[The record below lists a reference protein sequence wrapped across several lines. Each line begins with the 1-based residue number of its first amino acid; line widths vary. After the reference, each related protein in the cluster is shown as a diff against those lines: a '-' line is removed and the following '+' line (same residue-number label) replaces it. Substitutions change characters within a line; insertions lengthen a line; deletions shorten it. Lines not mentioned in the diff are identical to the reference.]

1 MFGDGVLELI
11 WCLEFGYWDFGDLV
25 SRTKGLR
32 IERMRMAERTVK
44 GDRSSAL
51 VIGAGIAGMQ
61 SAMLLAEMGK
71 KVFLLEQG
79 PAIGGYFP
87 LLDKTFP
94 TNSCGVCFMSPT
106 PPAFCPIY
114 ECQLHDNIEL
124 LPYSEVKRVD
134 GKEGDFKVSI
144 IRKPRYVDPKRCTLC
159 EACIK
164 VCPVEVEREFGG
176 GLEKRKAIYLPYPQ
190 AIPHSLLIDPK
201 ACIRCGECVK
211 VCAPKAID
219 LDMKEEQEEIG
230 VGSIVLGFGFEPFWA
245 QKKGEYGF
253 GRYHNVLTSI
263 QFERLISTSSPSQ
276 GFPVRPSDGK
286 KMERIAFIQCVGSRD
301 PSCGQEHCSTICCM
315 YATKQAMIAKD
326 RSPHLNITF
335 FYMDIRPMGKDY
347 ERYYERARSQYG
359 IEYIRSAI
367 SSIKELQQTKNLL
380 ITYVKEDGTLE
391 EREFDSV
398 ILSLGFTPPQGIKDL
413 AIAMGLRL
421 NRQGFCETDEFL
433 PGQTSVKGIFVGG
446 AFRGP
451 RDIPE
456 TVVEG
461 SSAAASAASFLY
473 PNSKPLLPKE
483 YPAEGA
489 LADEIPKIGV
499 FICHCGGELK
509 KILSISELIE
519 DTKKLGEIVHVEE
532 MGLACLPEDLNQIKV
547 RVGEHGINRIVI
559 AGCSHREIRKTM
571 EEMAKGMG
579 FNAYLIEYANIREQ
593 CAFVHRDHPK
603 LATEKAM
610 VLIRMAVERAR
621 KIQPIRKGDQKV
633 ERKGLVVG
641 GGVAGMTASLRLAE
655 QGYEVYLIEKEKEL
669 GGNLRH
675 SFYTLRGSDPQSF
688 LKDLIQKVK
697 EQSAIHSYLETE
709 IIGFEKRNG
718 HYSTKIRHSEGEAV
732 LEHGALILATGGKEV
747 TPKEYLFGKDP
758 RVITQR
764 QFEKMIHHK
773 EAGLKEIQSVVMIQC
788 VGSRDEEHPYC
799 SRICCGHAVKNALK
813 LKGQNPSVRIYVLYR
828 DVRTYGFYETYYHEA
843 REKGVIFIRYDLER
857 KPKVSVEDGQLFVTL
872 FDPAM
877 RSEVMLPADCLVLST
892 GVEPNDNKDLA
903 RIFDVELNPD
913 GFFMEANPKSAPLD
927 SVDRGKFFCGLCHSP
942 NYIEDTIS
950 QGNAAAARAGALLS
964 KEKVEAKAYLA
975 YVVKRLCCGCGLCV
989 TVCPYGARVL
999 NEEEVKAEVIEAL
1012 CQGCGNCVV
1021 ACRNAASQQKNFE
1034 KGLNLAVL
1042 NAAID

>member
-1 MFGDGVLELI
+1 MAQRKTRGD
-11 WCLEFGYWDFGDLV
+11 
-25 SRTKGLR
+25 K
-32 IERMRMAERTVK
+32 
-44 GDRSSAL
+44 SSAL
-51 VIGAGIAGMQ
+51 VVGAGISGMQ
-61 SAMLLAEMGK
+61 SALLLAEMGK

-114 ECQLHDNIEL
+114 ECHLHDNIEL
-124 LPYSEVKRVD
+124 LPYSEVKKVQ
-134 GKEGDFKVSI
+134 GAEGDFRVSI

-159 EACIK
+159 EACIR
-164 VCPVEVEREFGG
+164 VCPVEVGREFGG

-190 AIPHSLLIDPK
+190 AIPNSLVIDPK
-201 ACIRCGECVK
+201 TCTRCGECVK
-211 VCAPKAID
+211 VCAPGAID
-219 LDMKEEQEEIG
+219 LNMKEEEEEIG
-230 VGSIVLGFGFEPFWA
+230 AGAIVLGFGFEPFWA

-253 GRYHNVLTSI
+253 GRHENVLTSI

-276 GFPVRPSDGK
+276 GLPIRLSDGK

-301 PSCGQEHCSTICCM
+301 PSCGQDHCSTICCM
-315 YATKQAMIAKD
+315 YATKQAMIAKE
-326 RSPHLNITF
+326 RAPHLDITF

-347 ERYYERARSQYG
+347 ERYYERAKTEYG

-367 SSIKELQQTKNLL
+367 SSVKELQQSKNLL
-380 ITYVKEDGTLE
+380 ITYVKEDGTFE

-398 ILSLGFTPPQGIKDL
+398 ILSLGFTPPQSIKDL
-413 AIAMGLRL
+413 AADMGLRL

-461 SSAAASAASFLY
+461 SSAAASAASFLV
-473 PNSKPLLPKE
+473 PNSLPLSKRE

-489 LADEIPKIGV
+489 LSNEVPKIGV

-509 KILSISELIE
+509 ESLSISELIE
-519 DTKKLGEIVHVEE
+519 GTKNLGEVSHVEE
-532 MGLACLPEDLNQIKV
+532 MGLACLPEDLNQIKMKI
-547 RVGEHGINRIVI
+547 GEHGINRIVV

-579 FNAYLIEYANIREQ
+579 FNPYLIEYANIREQ
-593 CAFVHRDHPK
+593 CAFVHRENPK
-603 LATEKAM
+603 RATEKAM
-610 VLIRMAVERAR
+610 ALIGMAVERAKR
-621 KIQPIRKGDQKV
+621 IQPIRKGKQKV
-633 ERKGLVVG
+633 EKKGLVVG
-641 GGVAGMTASLRLAE
+641 GGVAGLTASLRMAE
-655 QGYEVYLIEKEKEL
+655 QGYGVYLIEKEKEL

-675 SFYTLRGSDPQSF
+675 SFYTLKGSDPQSF

-697 EQSAIHSYLETE
+697 DEPSIRPYLETE
-709 IIGFEKRNG
+709 IIGFEKKNG
-718 HYSTKIRHSEGEAV
+718 HYQTKIRRPGSEEV
-732 LEHGALILATGGKEV
+732 LDHGALVLATGGKEV
-747 TPKEYLFGKDP
+747 TPKEYLFGEDP

-764 QFEKMIHHK
+764 QLERVLHLKDT
-773 EAGLKEIQSVVMIQC
+773 GLKEVRSAVMIQC

-799 SRICCGHAVKNALK
+799 SRICCGHAVKNALQ
-813 LKGQNPSVRIYVLYR
+813 LKEQDPSVQVYVLYR

-843 REKGVIFIRYDLER
+843 RGKGVIFIRYDLEK
-857 KPKVSVEDGQLFVTL
+857 KPKVTVEQGRLHVTL

-877 RSEVMLPADCLVLST
+877 GREVTLPADRLILSA
-892 GVEPNDNKDLA
+892 GVEPHDNQGLA
-903 RIFDVELNPD
+903 KIFDVELNAD

-942 NYIEDTIS
+942 NFIEDAIS

-964 KEKVEAKAYLA
+964 KETVEEKAFLA
-975 YVVKRLCCGCGLCV
+975 YVIKRLCCGCGLCV

-999 NEEEVKAEVIEAL
+999 NEEEVKAEVLDAL
-1012 CQGCGNCVV
+1012 CEGCGNCVV
-1021 ACRNAASQQKNFE
+1021 VCRNAASQQRNFE

>member
-1 MFGDGVLELI
+1 
-11 WCLEFGYWDFGDLV
+11 
-25 SRTKGLR
+25 
-32 IERMRMAERTVK
+32 MAENKMK
-44 GDRSSAL
+44 GDKSSAL
-51 VIGAGIAGMQ
+51 VIGAGISGMQ
-61 SAMLLAEMGK
+61 SALLLAEMGR
-71 KVFLLEQG
+71 KVFLLEQK

-114 ECQLHDNIEL
+114 ECRLHDNIEL
-124 LPYSEVKRVD
+124 LPYSEVKKVE
-134 GKEGDFKVSI
+134 GKGGDFKVSI
-144 IRKPRYVDPKRCTLC
+144 VQKPRFVDPKRCTLC

-190 AIPHSLLIDPK
+190 AIPHSLVIDPK
-201 ACIRCGECVK
+201 TCTRCGECVK
-211 VCAPKAID
+211 VCAPGAID
-219 LDMKEEQEEIG
+219 LNMKEEEDEIG
-230 VGSIVLGFGFEPFWA
+230 AGAIVLGFGFEPFLA

-253 GRYHNVLTSI
+253 GRYENVLSSI

-276 GFPVRPSDGK
+276 GLPTRLADGK

-301 PSCGQEHCSTICCM
+301 PSCGQDHCSTICCM

-326 RSPHLNITF
+326 RAPGLNVTF

-347 ERYYERARSQYG
+347 ERYYERAKTEYG

-367 SSIKELQQTKNLL
+367 SSVKELQQSKNLL
-380 ITYVKEDGTLE
+380 ITYVKEDGTFE

-398 ILSLGFTPPQGIKDL
+398 ILSLGFTPPQSIKEL
-413 AIAMGLRL
+413 AAGMDLRL
-421 NRQGFCETDEFL
+421 NKQGFCETDEFS
-433 PGQTSVKGIFVGG
+433 PGETSVKGIFVGG

-461 SSAAASAASFLY
+461 SSAAAAAASFLL
-473 PNSKPLLPKE
+473 PNSLPVSKRE
-483 YPAEGA
+483 YPVEGA
-489 LADEIPKIGV
+489 LADEIPKVGV

-509 KILSISELIE
+509 ESLSISELIE
-519 DTKKLGEIVHVEE
+519 GTKVLGEVSHVEE

-547 RVGEHGINRIVI
+547 KIGEHGINRIVI

-571 EEMAKGMG
+571 EEMTKGMG
-579 FNAYLIEYANIREQ
+579 FNPYLIEYANIREQ

-610 VLIRMAVERAR
+610 TLIRMAVERAKR
-621 KIQPIRKGDQKV
+621 IQPIRKGSQAV

-641 GGVAGMTASLRLAE
+641 GGAAGMTAALRMAE
-655 QGYEVYLIEKEKEL
+655 QGYGVYLIEKEKEL
-669 GGNLRH
+669 GGNLRN
-675 SFYTLRGSDPQSF
+675 SFYTLKGSDPQSL
-688 LKDLIQKVK
+688 LKDLVQKVK
-697 EQSAIHSYLETE
+697 DQPSIRSYLETKV
-709 IIGFEKRNG
+709 IGFEKKNG
-718 HYSTKIRHSEGEAV
+718 HYQTNIRRPNGEEV
-732 LEHGALILATGGKEV
+732 LDHGALVLATGGKEV
-747 TPKEYLFGKDP
+747 IPKEYLFGEDP

-764 QFEKMIHHK
+764 QLEKMIHLK
-773 EAGLKEIQSVVMIQC
+773 DAGLNEIRSVVMIQC

-813 LKGQNPSVRIYVLYR
+813 LKEQDLSIQVYVLYR
-828 DVRTYGFYETYYHEA
+828 DVRTYGFYETYYHAA
-843 REKGVIFIRYDLER
+843 RGKGVIFTRYDLEK
-857 KPKVSVEDGQLFVTL
+857 KPKVTVENGRLHVTL
-872 FDPAM
+872 FDPALG
-877 RSEVMLPADCLVLST
+877 SQVKLPADRLVLST
-892 GVEPNDNKDLA
+892 GIEPNDHLDLA
-903 RIFDVELNPD
+903 KIFDVDLNPD

-942 NYIEDTIS
+942 NGIEDAIS
-950 QGNAAAARAGALLS
+950 QGNAAAARAGAILA
-964 KEKVEAKAYLA
+964 KETVEQKAYLA
-975 YVVKRLCCGCGLCV
+975 YVIKRLCCGCGLCV
-989 TVCPYGARVL
+989 STCPYGARVM
-999 NEEEVKAEVIEAL
+999 NEEEVKAEVVDGL

-1021 ACRNAASQQKNFE
+1021 SCRNAASQQRNFE
-1034 KGLNLAVL
+1034 KGLNLTVL

>member
-1 MFGDGVLELI
+1 
-11 WCLEFGYWDFGDLV
+11 
-25 SRTKGLR
+25 
-32 IERMRMAERTVK
+32 MAEKKIR
-44 GDRSSAL
+44 GDKSSAL
-51 VIGAGIAGMQ
+51 VVGAGIAGMQ
-61 SAMLLAEMGK
+61 SALLLAEMGR

-114 ECQLHDNIEL
+114 ECHLHDNIEL
-124 LPYSEVKRVD
+124 LPYSEVKRVE
-134 GKEGDFKVSI
+134 GPAGDFKASVL
-144 IRKPRYVDPKRCTLC
+144 RKPRFVDPKRCTLC

-190 AIPHSLLIDPK
+190 AIPNSPVIDPK
-201 ACIRCGECVK
+201 TCTRCGECVK
-211 VCAPKAID
+211 ICAPGAID
-219 LDMKEEQEEIG
+219 LNMKEEEETIG
-230 VGSIVLGFGFEPFWA
+230 AGAIVLGFGFEPFWA

-253 GRYHNVLTSI
+253 GRYENVLTSI
-263 QFERLISTSSPSQ
+263 QFERLISTSSPTQ
-276 GFPVRPSDGK
+276 GFPIRVSDGK
-286 KMERIAFIQCVGSRD
+286 KMEKIAFIQCVGSRD
-301 PSCGQEHCSTICCM
+301 PSCGQDHCSTICCM
-315 YATKQAMIAKD
+315 YATKQAMIAKG
-326 RSPHLNITF
+326 RSPGLNATF

-347 ERYYERARSQYG
+347 ERYYERAKTEYG

-380 ITYVKEDGTLE
+380 LNYMKEDGTFE

-398 ILSLGFTPPQGIKDL
+398 ILSVGFTPPQNIKEL
-413 AIAMGLRL
+413 AASMGLRL
-421 NRQGFCETDEFL
+421 NSQGFCETDEFH
-433 PGQTSVKGIFVGG
+433 PAKTSVNGIFVGG

-461 SSAAASAASFLY
+461 SSAAATAASFLAL
-473 PNSKPLLPKE
+473 NSLPVSKQE

-489 LADEIPKIGV
+489 LSNEIPKIGV

-509 KILSISELIE
+509 ASLSIPDLIE
-519 DTKKLGEIVHVEE
+519 GTKQLGEVSHVEE
-532 MGLACLPEDLNQIKV
+532 MGLACLPEDLNQIK
-547 RVGEHGINRIVI
+547 RKIGEQGINRIVI

-579 FNAYLIEYANIREQ
+579 FNPYLIEYANIREQ
-593 CAFVHRDHPK
+593 CAFVHRDLPK

-610 VLIRMAVERAR
+610 ALIRMAVERAR
-621 KIQPIRKGDQKV
+621 KIQPIRKGCQKM

-641 GGVAGMTASLRLAE
+641 GGAAGMTASLRLAE
-655 QGYEVYLIEKEKEL
+655 QGFNVYLIEKEKEL
-669 GGNLRH
+669 GGNLRE
-675 SFYTLRGSDPQSF
+675 SFYTLRGSNLQA
-688 LKDLIQKVK
+688 LLEDLIQKVK
-697 EQSAIHSYLETE
+697 DNPSIHVYSQTE
-709 IIGFEKRNG
+709 VIGFEKRNG
-718 HYSTKIRHSEGEAV
+718 HYRTKIKHPDGEAWV
-732 LEHGALILATGGKEV
+732 DHGALILATGGRAV
-747 TPKEYLFGKDP
+747 TPREYLYGEDP
-758 RVITQR
+758 RVLTQR
-764 QFEKMIHHK
+764 QLDKAIHLDDK
-773 EAGLKEIQSVVMIQC
+773 GLKEVRSAVMIQC

-799 SRICCGHAVKNALK
+799 SRVCCSHAVKNALK
-813 LKGQNPSVRIYVLYR
+813 LKEKNPDMNLYVLYR

-843 REKGVIFIRYDLER
+843 RGKGVIFIRYDLEK
-857 KPKVSVEDGQLFVTL
+857 KPKVALKDGRLSVSL

-877 RSEVMLPADCLVLST
+877 GNQVTLPADRIILST
-892 GVEPNDNKDLA
+892 GIEPHDNRDLA
-903 RIFDVELNPD
+903 KLFDVELNSD

-927 SVDRGKFFCGLCHSP
+927 SVDRGKFFSGLCHSP
-942 NYIEDTIS
+942 NFVEDAIS

-964 KEKVEAKAYLA
+964 KEMVEEKAYLA
-975 YVVKRLCCGCGLCV
+975 YVIKRLCCGCGLCV
-989 TVCPYGARVL
+989 TVCPYGARAL
-999 NEEEVKAEVIEAL
+999 NEEEVKAEVVEAL

-1021 ACRNAASQQKNFE
+1021 ACRNAASQQRNFE